1 MGRFS
6 PTVQVEPFTGL
17 GDALTAGLNAH
28 LLRKQ
33 QEYQKDMTASQ
44 TGFGL
49 VLPKP
54 DVTQSPPVSIMGTS
68 ASTGPTTSQPSAPLP
83 GVGGLPSPGRVQG
96 MTQPTAPAADLSEA
110 LRSGQQGVLG
120 GATAAP
126 PQAGQPHDD
135 LRAAFSSL
143 GDRVMGNGNSGTMTL
158 PGQSYQPPPQTSGFD
173 PNAMATLPSGRQ
185 VPLSQTQYG
194 QSMVKQQVEN
204 MIRTITAGK
213 DSADTDLARA
223 RAFALMNPK
232 DHYVSVSNMFDTNG
246 NPIGGTLDTT
256 TGDVTPTGFSGKPV
270 SPTIGSKE
278 WTDAEIAKAKI
289 GAQYGYHAPVE
300 AYTPTTVTDP
310 KTGQVHVGTLNKL
323 TGRVTDTGV
332 EGKQPAA
339 GGGAAGQK
347 AKTYVDLMQGAY
359 PTMEKLAGKI
369 RPDVVAAA
377 VLHPNA
383 GNLALNQDE
392 QDYLASAR
400 SFLAGVLHQESGA
413 RLSHEQLQFGMLR
426 YLPNVGD
433 TPQTI
438 QNKLASARQVIQERA
453 QALGGA
459 GPSGGSGAT
468 GGMFDDLVP
477 KK

>member
-1 MGRFS
+1 MSLYG
-6 PTVQVEPFTGL
+6 PTVQNTPFTGL
-17 GDALTAGLNAH
+17 GDALSGGLQEF
-28 LLRKQ
+28 LRSRQ
-33 QEYQKDMTASQ
+33 DRYQKDQTASQ

-54 DVTQSPPVSIMGTS
+54 DVTKSPPVSILGTTG
-68 ASTGPTTSQPSAPLP
+68 STGPTVTPPSAALP
-83 GVGGLPSPGRVQG
+83 GVGGLPSPGHIQG
-96 MTQPTAPAADLSEA
+96 MNAPSGDLGEA
-110 LRSGQQGVLG
+110 LRNGQQTMLSGGGV
-120 GATAAP
+120 
-126 PQAGQPHDD
+126 AGQSPSVMADPDHI
-135 LRAAFSSL
+135 RAALSAV
-143 GDRVMGNGNSGTMTL
+143 GSGTVTL

-204 MIRTITAGK
+204 MLRTITAGK

-256 TGDVTPTGFSGKPV
+256 TGDVTPTGFSGKPI

-323 TGRVTDTGV
+323 TGQVTDTGV

-413 RLSHEQLQFGMLR
+413 RLSHEQLNFGMLR

-459 GPSGGSGAT
+459 GPSGGSDAT